1 MTRGAAVRYL
11 GWQVLDRTG
20 PRLLA
25 AWLVVAALC
34 VPMRMSLP
42 GGQPPPPEALSSIF
56 RTLHFQLACLA
67 VVILFHGIVAEDRV
81 KGYFRFYL
89 AQPVSPLWFYGQS
102 AMLAVLAMV
111 TFSAGYVAIFSLAV
125 VPVWDWRVLTSGLGL
140 GLLIGGVMFALSTIT
155 QRDWIWMVVAIVAIT
170 MLRARFPRAKSP
182 VGAMLHAVLP
192 PNHLLN
198 ELALTVPQWVWVAAW
213 AAALF
218 ALGMLVLRKRPLG
231 ED

>member
-1 MTRGAAVRYL
+1 MMRGAAVRYL
-11 GWQVLDRTG
+11 GWQLVDRTG

-25 AWLVVAALC
+25 GWLVAVGLC
-34 VPMRMSLP
+34 VLLHFAST
-42 GGQPPPPEALSSIF
+42 GGPAPPPEVVSSMF
-56 RTLHFQLACLA
+56 RTVHFQLACLA

-111 TFSAGYVAIFSLAV
+111 IFSAGYVAIFSLAV
-125 VPVWDWRVLTSGLGL
+125 VPVWDWRVLTSGLAL
-140 GLLIGGVMFALSTIT
+140 ALLIGGVMFALSTVT
-155 QRDWIWMVVAIVAIT
+155 QRDWIWMVVAIVGIAT
-170 MLRARFPRAKSP
+170 LRSRFPRAKSP
-182 VGAMLHAVLP
+182 FGAVLHAVLP

-198 ELALTVPQWVWVAAW
+198 ELALTLRQWVWVATW

>member
-34 VPMRMSLP
+34 VLMRMSLP
-42 GGQPPPPEALSSIF
+42 GGQPPPPEALSSMF
-56 RTLHFQLACLA
+56 RSLHFQLACVA
-67 VVILFHGIVAEDRV
+67 VVVLFHGIVAEDRV

-111 TFSAGYVAIFSLAV
+111 AFSAGYVAVFSLAV
-125 VPVWDWRVLTSGLGL
+125 VPVWDWRVLTSGLAL
-140 GLLIGGVMFALSTIT
+140 GLLIGGVMFACSTVT
-155 QRDWIWMVVAIVAIT
+155 QRDWIWMVVAIVGIT
-170 MLRARFPRAKSP
+170 VLRSRFPRAKSP
-182 VGAMLHAVLP
+182 LGALLHAVLP

-198 ELALTVPQWVWVAAW
+198 EPALTLPEWVWVAAW
-213 AAALF
+213 AAAFF
-218 ALGMLVLRKRPLG
+218 ALGLLVLRKRPLG